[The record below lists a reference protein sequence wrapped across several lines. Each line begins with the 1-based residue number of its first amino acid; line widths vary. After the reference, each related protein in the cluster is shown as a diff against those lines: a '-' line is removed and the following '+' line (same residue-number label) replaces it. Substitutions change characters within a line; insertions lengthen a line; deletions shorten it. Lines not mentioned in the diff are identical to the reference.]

1 MSSHPREQLSALLDG
16 ELGPA
21 EQAELRA
28 HVGACPQCAAE
39 LQELALV
46 GQAAR
51 ELDEPAPEGYFDE
64 LPGRIRQRLR
74 AARSASVAPP
84 ASRRHLL
91 PAWSW
96 AAAAA
101 VLVGVLLPVLWQ
113 RQAQAP
119 LPAAA
124 PATVPAPPRQA
135 AGADQ
140 QEPAASGPAFQARSP
155 YEAEAKTTAEAHRP
169 VAEEK
174 ARAVPAA
181 PPAPPAA
188 DESARLG
195 RSAPGFAPAPAA
207 PPPAPAA
214 RAEAGAER
222 ELAAPAADGGLEESV
237 VVADAAR
244 PAAGGAAAPEPRR
257 QTGQDELRKD
267 QAAPQAA
274 AASAESRKKAEQGR
288 APAENRQPAPGQQKG
303 DAFGDLAARR
313 PGTAAEAR
321 ELAREWQRQAGLQAT
336 PALADEARLR
346 GLEALAAAFRLSGD
360 AADRAALERAVAA
373 YAARPDAAQKRR
385 AAALLE
391 PAGR

>member
-1 MSSHPREQLSALLDG
+1 MSHPREQLSALLDG

-28 HVGACPQCAAE
+28 HLAGCPQCAAE
-39 LQELALV
+39 LEELALV

-51 ELDEPAPEGYFDE
+51 ELDEPPPEGYFDE
-64 LPGRIRQRLR
+64 LPGRVRQRLR
-74 AARSASVAPP
+74 AARPAAAAPP
-84 ASRRHLL
+84 ASRRRVA

-124 PATVPAPPRQA
+124 PATTTAPQQQASAAPKEEQA
-135 AGADQ
+135 AGA
-140 QEPAASGPAFQARSP
+140 PAFQARSP
-155 YEAEAKTTAEAHRP
+155 YEAEARSPAEAPRL
-169 VAEEK
+169 ASEEK

-181 PPAPPAA
+181 PPPPPAA
-188 DESARLG
+188 EEPARLG
-195 RSAPGFAPAPAA
+195 SSAPGFAPAPAA
-207 PPPAPAA
+207 SRPAPAT
-214 RAEAGAER
+214 RDEAGAER
-222 ELAAPAADGGLEESV
+222 ERAAPPADGRLEESV

-244 PAAGGAAAPEPRR
+244 PASGGAAAPEPRR
-257 QTGQDELRKD
+257 QAEQGELRKD

-274 AASAESRKKAEQGR
+274 AASAESRKKIELGR
-288 APAENRQPAPGQQKG
+288 APAENQQPAPGKQKG
-303 DAFGDLAARR
+303 DAFGGLAARR
-313 PGTAAEAR
+313 PATAAEAR
-321 ELAREWQRQAGLQAT
+321 ELAREWQRQAELQAT

-346 GLEALAAAFRLSGD
+346 GLEALAAAFRLGGD

-385 AAALLE
+385 AAALLPE
-391 PAGR
+391 